1 MEHRSKAILPPRLL
15 GASRVFEQ
23 WRSQHKTGCRLPDHL
38 WSLASELARLYGVS
52 ITAKTLSLSYSKLK
66 AKSLRVTEKNPKGQL
81 NATATE
87 FLELRS
93 TGLPMPV
100 ECTIEC
106 QKPNGCRIQVHLKG
120 STWPDLSELCEQLWD
135 TGQ

>member
-1 MEHRSKAILPPRLL
+1 MKHRSKAILPPRLL

-23 WRSQHKTGCRLPDHL
+23 WRSQQKTRRRLPDHL

-52 ITAKTLSLSYSKLK
+52 ITAKTLRLGYSTLK
-66 AKSLRVTEKNPKGQL
+66 TKSLRVTEKDSKGQL

-87 FLELRS
+87 FLELRPA
-93 TGLPMPV
+93 GLPMPV

-106 QKPNGCRIQVHLKG
+106 QHTNGSRIQVHLKG
-120 STWPDLSELCEQLWD
+120 SSWPDLPELCEGLLG
-135 TGQ
+135 TNR

>member
-23 WRSQHKTGCRLPDHL
+23 WRSQHKTRRRLPDHL
-38 WSLASELARLYGVS
+38 WSLAGELARLYGVS
-52 ITAKTLSLSYSKLK
+52 ITAKTLHLGYSTLK
-66 AKSLRVTEKNPKGQL
+66 AKSLRGTEKNAKAQL

-87 FLELRS
+87 FLELRP

-106 QKPNGCRIQVHLKG
+106 QHTNGCRIQVHLKG